1 MSRKVA
7 LLVTAEVQTRIV
19 VEVADDFDVENL
31 NENEFEK
38 IADKAKPYLLGN
50 INHDFLD
57 CVTDIELD
65 KECPHTDYVQSLK
78 DFINANGVE
87 DKDYTDEEKPIKV
100 YVFEKT
106 FELSIN
112 SIDDEVLSIFI
123 KENKVFVA
131 FENNGFLSQCTIDED
146 EDTAESIY
154 LYIKTELN
162 LNI

>member
-19 VEVADDFDVENL
+19 VEVADDFDVENIRM
-31 NENEFEK
+31 EEFDK
-38 IADKAKPYLLGN
+38 IANDAKPYLLGN

-78 DFINANGVE
+78 DFINANGIE

-100 YVFEKT
+100 YVLDKT

-112 SIDDEVLSIFI
+112 SINDEVLSIFI

-131 FENNGFLSQCTIDED
+131 FENYGFLFQEEID

>member
-87 DKDYTDEEKPIKV
+87 VADNTDEEKPIKV

-112 SIDDEVLSIFI
+112 SVNDEVLSIFI

-131 FENNGFLSQCTIDED
+131 FENYGFLFQEEID

-154 LYIKTELN
+154 LYIKTELK
-162 LNI
+162 LNM

>member
-19 VEVADDFDVENL
+19 VEVADDFDVENIRM
-31 NENEFEK
+31 EEFEK
-38 IADKAKPYLLGN
+38 IANDAKPYLLGN

-78 DFINANGVE
+78 DFINANGIE

-100 YVFEKT
+100 YVLDKT

-131 FENNGFLSQCTIDED
+131 FENNGFLFQEEID

-154 LYIKTELN
+154 LYIKTELK

>member
-87 DKDYTDEEKPIKV
+87 VADNTDDDKPIKV

-112 SIDDEVLSIFI
+112 SVNDEVISIFI
-123 KENKVFVA
+123 KENKVFVS
-131 FENNGFLSQCTIDED
+131 FENYGFLFAEEID

-154 LYIKTELN
+154 LYIKTELK
-162 LNI
+162 LNM

>member
-50 INHDFLD
+50 INHDFLG

-87 DKDYTDEEKPIKV
+87 DTDNTDDDKPIKV

-112 SIDDEVLSIFI
+112 SVNDEVLSIFI

-131 FENNGFLSQCTIDED
+131 FENYGFLFQEEID

-154 LYIKTELN
+154 LYIKTELK

>member
-78 DFINANGVE
+78 DFINANGIDVA
-87 DKDYTDEEKPIKV
+87 DNTDDVKPIKV
-100 YVFEKT
+100 YLFEKT

-112 SIDDEVLSIFI
+112 SVNDEVISIFI
-123 KENKVFVA
+123 KENKVFVS
-131 FENNGFLSQCTIDED
+131 FENYGFLFAEEID

-154 LYIKTELN
+154 LYIKTELK

>member
-112 SIDDEVLSIFI
+112 SVNDEVLSIFI
-123 KENKVFVA
+123 KENKVFVS
-131 FENNGFLSQCTIDED
+131 FENYGFLFQEEID

>member
-7 LLVTAEVQTRIV
+7 LLVTAEVQTRVV
-19 VEVADDFDVENL
+19 VEVADDFDVENIRM
-31 NENEFEK
+31 EEFDK
-38 IADKAKPYLLGN
+38 IANDAKPYLLGN

-78 DFINANGVE
+78 DFINANGIE

-100 YVFEKT
+100 YVLDKT

-112 SIDDEVLSIFI
+112 SINDEVLSIFI

-131 FENNGFLSQCTIDED
+131 FENYGFLFQEEID

>member
-38 IADKAKPYLLGN
+38 IANKAKPYLLGN

-131 FENNGFLSQCTIDED
+131 FENYGFLFQEEID

-154 LYIKTELN
+154 LYIKTELK

>member
-38 IADKAKPYLLGN
+38 IANTAKPYLLGN

-87 DKDYTDEEKPIKV
+87 VADNTDDDKPIKV
-100 YVFEKT
+100 YLFEKT

-112 SIDDEVLSIFI
+112 SVNDEVLSIFI
-123 KENKVFVA
+123 KENKVFVS
-131 FENNGFLSQCTIDED
+131 FENYGFLFADEID

>member
-19 VEVADDFDVENL
+19 VEVADDFDVENIRM
-31 NENEFEK
+31 EEFDK
-38 IADKAKPYLLGN
+38 IANTAKPYLLGN

-78 DFINANGVE
+78 DFINTNGVE
-87 DKDYTDEEKPIKV
+87 VTDNTDDDKPIKV

-112 SIDDEVLSIFI
+112 SVNDEVLSIFI

-131 FENNGFLSQCTIDED
+131 FENYGFLFQEEID

>member
-19 VEVADDFDVENL
+19 VDVADDFDVENIRM
-31 NENEFEK
+31 EEFDK
-38 IADKAKPYLLGN
+38 IANTAKPYLLGN

-112 SIDDEVLSIFI
+112 SVNDEVLSIFI

-131 FENNGFLSQCTIDED
+131 FENYGFLFQEEID

-154 LYIKTELN
+154 LYIKTELK
-162 LNI
+162 LNM

>member
-19 VEVADDFDVENL
+19 VEVADDFDVENIRM
-31 NENEFEK
+31 EEFDK
-38 IADKAKPYLLGN
+38 IANDAKPYLLGN

-78 DFINANGVE
+78 DFINANGLEV
-87 DKDYTDEEKPIKV
+87 TDNTDDDKPIKV
-100 YVFEKT
+100 YLFEKT

-112 SIDDEVLSIFI
+112 SVNDEVISIFV
-123 KENKVFVA
+123 KENKVFVS
-131 FENNGFLSQCTIDED
+131 FENYGFLFADEID

>member
-1 MSRKVA
+1 MSKKIA
-7 LLVTAEVQTRIV
+7 LLVSAEVMTRVV

-38 IADKAKPYLLGN
+38 IAYKARPYLVGN
-50 INHDFLD
+50 LNHNFLD

-87 DKDYTDEEKPIKV
+87 VADNTDDDKPIKV

-112 SIDDEVLSIFI
+112 SVNDEVISIFI
-123 KENKVFVA
+123 KENKVFVS
-131 FENNGFLSQCTIDED
+131 FENYGFLFAEEID
-146 EDTAESIY
+146 EDTAECIY
-154 LYIKTELN
+154 LYIKTELK

>member
-57 CVTDIELD
+57 CVTDISLD
-65 KECPHTDYVQSLK
+65 AECPHTDYVQSLK

-112 SIDDEVLSIFI
+112 SVNDEVISIFI
-123 KENKVFVA
+123 KENKVFVS
-131 FENNGFLSQCTIDED
+131 FENYGFLFAEEID

-154 LYIKTELN
+154 LYIKTELK

>member
-65 KECPHTDYVQSLK
+65 KECPYTDYVQSLK

-112 SIDDEVLSIFI
+112 SVNDEVLSIFI

-131 FENNGFLSQCTIDED
+131 FENYGFLFQEEID

>member
-1 MSRKVA
+1 MSKKIA
-7 LLVTAEVQTRIV
+7 LLVSAEVMTRVV
-19 VEVADDFDVENL
+19 VEVADDFDVENI

-38 IADKAKPYLLGN
+38 IANKAKPYLLGN
-50 INHDFLD
+50 INYDFLD

-87 DKDYTDEEKPIKV
+87 VTDNTDDDKPIKV

-112 SIDDEVLSIFI
+112 SVNDEVLSIFI
-123 KENKVFVA
+123 KENKVFVS
-131 FENNGFLSQCTIDED
+131 FENYGFLFADEID

-154 LYIKTELN
+154 LYIKTELK

>member
-19 VEVADDFDVENL
+19 VEVADDFDVENIRM
-31 NENEFEK
+31 EEFDK
-38 IADKAKPYLLGN
+38 IANTAKPYLLGN

-87 DKDYTDEEKPIKV
+87 DKDHTDEEKPIKV

-112 SIDDEVLSIFI
+112 SVNDEVLSIFI

-131 FENNGFLSQCTIDED
+131 FENYGFLFQEEID

-154 LYIKTELN
+154 LYIKTELK

>member
-19 VEVADDFDVENL
+19 VEVADDFDVENIRM
-31 NENEFEK
+31 EEFDK
-38 IADKAKPYLLGN
+38 IANNAKPYLLGN

-112 SIDDEVLSIFI
+112 SVNDEVLSIFI

-131 FENNGFLSQCTIDED
+131 FENYGFLFQEEID

-154 LYIKTELN
+154 LYIKTELK
-162 LNI
+162 LNM

>member
-87 DKDYTDEEKPIKV
+87 VADNTDDDKPIKV

-112 SIDDEVLSIFI
+112 SVNDEVISIFI
-123 KENKVFVA
+123 KENKVFVS
-131 FENNGFLSQCTIDED
+131 FENYGFLFQEEID

-154 LYIKTELN
+154 MYIKTELK
-162 LNI
+162 LNM

>member
-38 IADKAKPYLLGN
+38 IANDAKPYLLGN
-50 INHDFLD
+50 LNHDFLD

-65 KECPHTDYVQSLK
+65 KECPHTDYIHCLK
-78 DFINANGVE
+78 EFINANGFDV
-87 DKDYTDEEKPIKV
+87 TDNTDDDKPIKV
-100 YVFEKT
+100 YLFEKT

-112 SIDDEVLSIFI
+112 SANDEVISLFI
-123 KENKVFVA
+123 KENKVFVS
-131 FENNGFLSQCTIDED
+131 FENYGFLFANEID

-154 LYIKTELN
+154 MYIKTELN

>member
-38 IADKAKPYLLGN
+38 IANDAKPYLLGN

-78 DFINANGVE
+78 DFINANGIE

-112 SIDDEVLSIFI
+112 SVNDEVLSIFI

-131 FENNGFLSQCTIDED
+131 FENYGFLFQEEID

-154 LYIKTELN
+154 LYIKTELK

>member
-31 NENEFEK
+31 NENEFVK
-38 IADKAKPYLLGN
+38 IANDAKPYLLGN

-100 YVFEKT
+100 FVFEKT

-112 SIDDEVLSIFI
+112 SVNDEVLSIFI

-131 FENNGFLSQCTIDED
+131 FENYGFLFQAEVD

>member
-19 VEVADDFDVENL
+19 VEVADDFDVENIRM
-31 NENEFEK
+31 EEFEK
-38 IADKAKPYLLGN
+38 IANDAKPYLLGN

-78 DFINANGVE
+78 DFINTNGIEVA
-87 DKDYTDEEKPIKV
+87 DNTDDDKPIKV
-100 YVFEKT
+100 YLFEKT

-112 SIDDEVLSIFI
+112 SVNDEVISIFI
-123 KENKVFVA
+123 KENKVFVS
-131 FENNGFLSQCTIDED
+131 FENYGFLFADEID

-154 LYIKTELN
+154 LYIKTELK

>member
-19 VEVADDFDVENL
+19 VEVADDFDVENIRM
-31 NENEFEK
+31 EEFDK
-38 IADKAKPYLLGN
+38 IANTAKPYLLGN

-112 SIDDEVLSIFI
+112 SVNDEVLSIFI

-131 FENNGFLSQCTIDED
+131 FENYGFLFQEEID

>member
-19 VEVADDFDVENL
+19 VEVADDFDVENIRM
-31 NENEFEK
+31 EEFDK
-38 IADKAKPYLLGN
+38 IANTAKPYLLGN

-78 DFINANGVE
+78 DFINVNGVE

-112 SIDDEVLSIFI
+112 SVNDEVLSIFI

-131 FENNGFLSQCTIDED
+131 FENYGFLFQEEID

-154 LYIKTELN
+154 LYIKTELK

>member
-7 LLVTAEVQTRIV
+7 LLVTAEVQTRII

-31 NENEFEK
+31 NENEFVK
-38 IADKAKPYLLGN
+38 IANDAKPYLLGN

-65 KECPHTDYVQSLK
+65 KECSHTDYVQSLK

-100 YVFEKT
+100 FVFEKT

-112 SIDDEVLSIFI
+112 SVNDEVLSIFI

-131 FENNGFLSQCTIDED
+131 FENYGFLFQAEID
-146 EDTAESIY
+146 EDTAESICM
-154 LYIKTELN
+154 YIKTELN

>member
-1 MSRKVA
+1 MSKKVA
-7 LLVTAEVQTRIV
+7 LLVSAEVMTRVV

-31 NENEFEK
+31 NESEFEK
-38 IADKAKPYLLGN
+38 IANTAKPYLLGN

-57 CVTDIELD
+57 CVTDIRLD
-65 KECPHTDYVQSLK
+65 TECPHTDYVQYLK
-78 DFINANGVE
+78 DFINANGIE
-87 DKDYTDEEKPIKV
+87 DKDYTDEEKPIKL

-131 FENNGFLSQCTIDED
+131 FENYGFLFQEEIDEY
-146 EDTAESIY
+146 TAESIY
-154 LYIKTELN
+154 LYLKDNNKL
-162 LNI
+162 

>member
-78 DFINANGVE
+78 DFINANGIE

-100 YVFEKT
+100 YVLDKT

-112 SIDDEVLSIFI
+112 SINDEVLSIFI

-131 FENNGFLSQCTIDED
+131 FENYGFLFQEEID

>member
-19 VEVADDFDVENL
+19 VEVADDFDVENIRM
-31 NENEFEK
+31 EEFDK
-38 IADKAKPYLLGN
+38 IANNAKPYLLGN

-112 SIDDEVLSIFI
+112 SVNDEVLSIFI

-131 FENNGFLSQCTIDED
+131 FENYGFLFQEEID

>member
-19 VEVADDFDVENL
+19 VEVADDFDVENIRM
-31 NENEFEK
+31 EEFDK
-38 IADKAKPYLLGN
+38 IANTAKPYLLGN

-78 DFINANGVE
+78 DFINANGIE

-100 YVFEKT
+100 YVLDKA

-112 SIDDEVLSIFI
+112 SVNDEVLSIFI

-131 FENNGFLSQCTIDED
+131 FENYGFLFQEEID

-154 LYIKTELN
+154 LYIKTELK

>member
-7 LLVTAEVQTRIV
+7 LLVTAEVMTRVV
-19 VEVADDFDVENL
+19 VEVADDFDAENIRM
-31 NENEFEK
+31 EEFDK
-38 IADKAKPYLLGN
+38 IANTAKPYLLGN

-78 DFINANGVE
+78 DFINANGIE

-112 SIDDEVLSIFI
+112 SVNDEVISIFI
-123 KENKVFVA
+123 KENKVFVS
-131 FENNGFLSQCTIDED
+131 FENYGFLFADEID

-154 LYIKTELN
+154 LYIKTELK

>member
-87 DKDYTDEEKPIKV
+87 VADNTDDDKPIKV

-112 SIDDEVLSIFI
+112 SINDEVLSIFI

-131 FENNGFLSQCTIDED
+131 FENYGFLFQDEID

>member
-19 VEVADDFDVENL
+19 VEVADDFDVENIRM
-31 NENEFEK
+31 EEFDK
-38 IADKAKPYLLGN
+38 IANTAKPYLLGN

-112 SIDDEVLSIFI
+112 SVNDEVLSIFI

-131 FENNGFLSQCTIDED
+131 FENYGFLFQEEID

-154 LYIKTELN
+154 LYIKTELK

>member
-38 IADKAKPYLLGN
+38 IANDAKPYLLGN

-78 DFINANGVE
+78 DFINTNGIE

-100 YVFEKT
+100 YVLDKT

-112 SIDDEVLSIFI
+112 SVNDEVLSIFI

-131 FENNGFLSQCTIDED
+131 FENYGFLFQEEID

-154 LYIKTELN
+154 LYIKTELK

>member
-1 MSRKVA
+1 MSHKVA

-31 NENEFEK
+31 NENEFVK
-38 IADKAKPYLLGN
+38 IANDAKPYLLGN
-50 INHDFLD
+50 ISHDFLD

-100 YVFEKT
+100 YAFEKT

-112 SIDDEVLSIFI
+112 SINDEVLSIFI

-131 FENNGFLSQCTIDED
+131 FENYGFLFQTEVD

-154 LYIKTELN
+154 MYIKTELN
-162 LNI
+162 LYI

>member
-87 DKDYTDEEKPIKV
+87 VADNTDDDKPIKV
-100 YVFEKT
+100 YLFEKT

-112 SIDDEVLSIFI
+112 SVNDEVISIFI
-123 KENKVFVA
+123 KENKVFVS
-131 FENNGFLSQCTIDED
+131 FENYGFLFAEEID

-154 LYIKTELN
+154 LYIKTELK

>member
-31 NENEFEK
+31 NENEFVK
-38 IADKAKPYLLGN
+38 IANDAKPYLLGN

-100 YVFEKT
+100 YAFEKT

-112 SIDDEVLSIFI
+112 SVNDEVLSIFI

-131 FENNGFLSQCTIDED
+131 FENYGFLFQAEVD

-154 LYIKTELN
+154 MYIKTELN